1 MFTASP
7 CRCLLLPVWM
17 NESSPAERQVKCVL
31 VGPSGAGKTTL
42 FHRLLLDNTP
52 TYSLPTI
59 SPLVSSFSFRG
70 AKVLLW
76 DTAGQEQY
84 NAVTK
89 ACLRNTDV
97 CLAVFSLPDP
107 ESLSVLR
114 EWIGAVVDTSPRCR
128 VIAVG
133 NKCDNGCNCMAQDV
147 LACDTDAYVEISAKT
162 GANTSTLLHEL
173 GVIIDELL
181 LSSPD
186 FLCGVSPRLSL
197 SSSPPRKECC

>member
-1 MFTASP
+1 
-7 CRCLLLPVWM
+7 M
-17 NESSPAERQVKCVL
+17 NVSFSAARQIKCVL
-31 VGPSGAGKTTL
+31 IGPSGAGKTTL
-42 FHRLLLDNTP
+42 FHRLLLNDTP
-52 TYSLPTI
+52 THSLPTI
-59 SPLVSSFSFRG
+59 SPFVSSFSLRG
-70 AKVLLW
+70 AKVMLW

-84 NAVTK
+84 SSVTK
-89 ACLRNTDV
+89 TCLRNADI

-114 EWIGAVVDTSPRCR
+114 EWIGTVVDASPRCR

-186 FLCGVSPRLSL
+186 FLCDASPRLSL
-197 SSSPPRKECC
+197 SSAPPRKECC

>member
-1 MFTASP
+1 
-7 CRCLLLPVWM
+7 M
-17 NESSPAERQVKCVL
+17 NVSFSVARQIKCVL

-42 FHRLLLDNTP
+42 FHRLLLNDTP
-52 TYSLPTI
+52 THSLPTI
-59 SPLVSSFSFRG
+59 SPSVSSFSLRG
-70 AKVLLW
+70 AKVMLW

-89 ACLRNTDV
+89 TCLRNADV

-114 EWIGAVVDTSPRCR
+114 EWISAVVEASPHCR
-128 VIAVG
+128 VISVG

-186 FLCGVSPRLSL
+186 FLCDASPRLSL